1 MITLTTNISDKTKNN
16 LIVHVQIFDTLI
28 DDQTLVSCHILRIV
42 RIRTDLVTQSEDKTE
57 YW

>member
-16 LIVHVQIFDTLI
+16 LIVQIFDTLI

-42 RIRTDLVTQSEDKTE
+42 RISTDLVTQSEDKTE